1 MTATLKRSKSAT
13 QSPGRLET
21 ISLVIAIHGPPGS
34 TGKSSFAFNLAYE
47 FAELGKRVCLIDLD
61 THAPSLASLV
71 GYHEPPVG
79 LSGCSRLIRQGRFN
93 LEQFERLS
101 VLVRHRRASFRVLTG
116 VPASR
121 RWHEVSEDTV
131 QHLLTLTRAE
141 FDITILDLSTPLD
154 SELFS
159 TANSLPRNVATISA
173 LKRCDLVIS
182 VLLETPLSLSR
193 YLGQSLELQEINP
206 QRKIVINRSTRQAAY
221 SEVLRTLTKESIFA
235 TIPDDQPA
243 FQLAESESLP
253 LALARRKS
261 AARTSVALIANKLL
275 ECPPLGN

>member
-1 MTATLKRSKSAT
+1 
-13 QSPGRLET
+13 
-21 ISLVIAIHGPPGS
+21 
-34 TGKSSFAFNLAYE
+34 
-47 FAELGKRVCLIDLD
+47 
-61 THAPSLASLV
+61 
-71 GYHEPPVG
+71 
-79 LSGCSRLIRQGRFN
+79 
-93 LEQFERLS
+93 
-101 VLVRHRRASFRVLTG
+101 
-116 VPASR
+116 
-121 RWHEVSEDTV
+121 VSEDTV